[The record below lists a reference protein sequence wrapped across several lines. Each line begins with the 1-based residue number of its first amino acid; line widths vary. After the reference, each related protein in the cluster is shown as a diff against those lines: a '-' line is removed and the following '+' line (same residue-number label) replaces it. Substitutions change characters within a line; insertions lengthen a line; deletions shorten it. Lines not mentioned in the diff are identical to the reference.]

1 MTKRSACLS
10 WPPFSRSCNCLT
22 PPSRKQQ
29 PARIIRLDPRFD
41 ELVPKNAVIE
51 KVADGFAW
59 VEGPA
64 WEQTRTLLA
73 VHRYS
78 E

>member
-1 MTKRSACLS
+1 VQLL
-10 WPPFSRSCNCLT
+10 N
-22 PPSRKQQ
+22 
-29 PARIIRLDPRFD
+29 PAFAQAATGAIIRLDPRSD

-64 WEQTRTLLA
+64 WEQTRRLLA